1 MHIPPSPGEPTSQVS
16 VHPQHD
22 SGPREDGE
30 EEGCLTAENRPED
43 TEIPDRREPG
53 PIDQEAAR
61 QAQYDEGG
69 QDDDNSDGNASS
81 RHNPPPSWVRP
92 RPGDRVTWVGH
103 GQKETRTARSAGLQP
118 EGEPRA

>member
-1 MHIPPSPGEPTSQVS
+1 MQMPPSPGEPMSQVS

-22 SGPREDGE
+22 GGPREDGE

-43 TEIPDRREPG
+43 TEIPDRQEPG

-81 RHNPPPSWVRP
+81 RHNPSLVGSSCS
-92 RPGDRVTWVGH
+92 RPGDRATRAGNE
-103 GQKETRTARSAGLQP
+103 QKETR
-118 EGEPRA
+118 

>member
-1 MHIPPSPGEPTSQVS
+1 GLNRGVDLVEVEGMHMRGWPGEPMSQVS
-16 VHPQHD
+16 VPPQHD
-22 SGPREDGE
+22 GGPREDGE

-69 QDDDNSDGNASS
+69 QDDDNGDGNASS
-81 RHNPPPSWVRP
+81 RHNPLP
-92 RPGDRVTWVGH
+92 RGVVMFTSG
-103 GQKETRTARSAGLQP
+103 
-118 EGEPRA
+118 